1 MILKQLYT
9 KCLAQGAYFISSK
22 GEAAIIDP
30 LREVQPYLDLASDNE
45 SKITYIFLTHFHADF
60 VSGQVDLARATGA
73 TVILGPQAKAAYA
86 YHSAVDGEVFTIGDL
101 SIKTIHTPGHTM
113 ESTCYLLQDEVGK
126 AEALFTG
133 DTLFIGDVGRPDLA
147 AKSNLSTK
155 DLAGYLYDS
164 LHTKIAPLPDDIII
178 YPAHGAGSACGKNM
192 SSETSDTLGNQK
204 MTNYAFKLGKE
215 DFINELITGLAMPPA
230 YFPENVAMNKKANID
245 FDSIIKRG
253 TRALSV
259 EDFYTLAQQ
268 DDVLVLD
275 TRDITSFATASIPN
289 AWFIG
294 LKGQFAPW
302 VGALVKNINQKII
315 CIAEEGKEEEV
326 VTRLARVGY
335 DNSLGFLDGAMTAW
349 KKAGKPIVSTPEV
362 TAQEFVNGLAD
373 GSITNALDVRKPLE
387 YSSSHINGIPHYS
400 LDEVHHN
407 AQNLDPEKT
416 YHVHCAGGY
425 RSLIYVSIARS
436 YGLSK
441 LINVVGGYAAI
452 KKAEVS
458 QIELT

>member
-30 LREVQPYLDLASDNE
+30 LREVQPYIDLAKDNN
-45 SKITYIFLTHFHADF
+45 STIKYIFLTHFHADF

-73 TVILGPQAKAAYA
+73 TVVLGPQAQAAYT
-86 YHSAVDGEVFTIGDL
+86 YHSALDGEVFTIGDL
-101 SIKTIHTPGHTM
+101 SIKAIHTPGHTM
-113 ESTCYLLQDEVGK
+113 ESTCYLLQDEKGK

-147 AKSNLSTK
+147 AKSDLTTE
-155 DLAGYLYDS
+155 DLAGHLYDS
-164 LHTKIAPLPDDIII
+164 LHTKIAPLPDTIII

-204 MTNYAFKLGKE
+204 ATNYAFTLEKE
-215 DFINELITGLAMPPA
+215 DFIKELTTGLAVPPA

-253 TRALSV
+253 TKALSV
-259 EDFYTLAQQ
+259 EEFEALAQQ
-268 DDVLVLD
+268 EDVLVLD
-275 TRDITSFATASIPN
+275 TRDVTSFAEGSLPN
-289 AWFIG
+289 VWFIG

-302 VGALVKNINQKII
+302 VGALVENIHQKII
-315 CIAEEGKEEEV
+315 FIAEEGQEEEV

-335 DNSLGFLDGAMTAW
+335 DHSLGFLKGGVTAW
-349 KKAGKPIVSTPEV
+349 KKAGKPVVITPEV
-362 TAQEFVNGLAD
+362 TAQEFIKNLAE
-373 GSITNALDVRKPLE
+373 SSEIHILDVRKPGE
-387 YSSSHINGIPHYS
+387 YSTSHIKGAPHYS
-400 LDEVHHN
+400 LDKVH
-407 AQNLDPEKT
+407 QNVQTLDPEKT

-425 RSLIYVSIARS
+425 RSLIYTSIARS
-436 YGLSK
+436 YGVPNLV
-441 LINVVGGYAAI
+441 NVLGGYGAI
-452 KKAEVS
+452 KKAATS